1 MVNGNESGS
10 RPARQRLAAHR
21 FQKWSRLP
29 TSHGPF
35 GPKNRVRSG
44 RAALLRE
51 RINRGAAPPEF
62 QCLRPRT
69 SRIGV
74 LADRGPG
81 RSGSWLI
88 RVLVDQGTGQG
99 AERGWQG
106 AERGWQGA
114 ERGWQ
119 GAEPG
124 WQGAER
130 GWQGAERGWQGASQD
145 GKAGTGRSS
154 QALRHRGIALVKKGS
169 CHRGFAQLNGLQR
182 IICRIRTI
190 KEPLTP
196 L

>member
-114 ERGWQ
+114 
-119 GAEPG
+119 
-124 WQGAER
+124 
-130 GWQGAERGWQGASQD
+130 SQD